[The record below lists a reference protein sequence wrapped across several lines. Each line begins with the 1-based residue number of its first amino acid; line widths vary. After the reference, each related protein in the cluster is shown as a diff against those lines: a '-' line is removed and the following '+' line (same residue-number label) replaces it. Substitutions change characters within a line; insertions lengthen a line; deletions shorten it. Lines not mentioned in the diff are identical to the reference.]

1 METMRDI
8 KRRINSVKNTQKI
21 TKAMKMVAAAKL
33 RKSQDKAEAA
43 RPFFTKT
50 RETLIGVA
58 RYTNEPTEHPL
69 FQKKEGNRHLYIVIN
84 ADRGLCGSYNIR
96 VIDKVRELITSD
108 EEVFLLTIGRNA
120 RDYFNKRG
128 YNIISEYI
136 NIDDYP
142 DYSFARK
149 IAEEVIS
156 FFTGDIID
164 RVTLVYTHFHSA
176 ISQEVKT
183 IELLPLLP
191 PAGDDNQGPGMNE
204 WGTGRK
210 GNSKNQVDYLYE
222 PSPDEVF
229 DILLPQY
236 INNILFSA
244 LLEAKASEFGARMT
258 AMDAATDNAGELID
272 KLTLSYNRARQ
283 AAITKEISEIVGGA
297 EALK

>member
-8 KRRINSVKNTQKI
+8 KRRINSIKNTQKI

-33 RKSQDKAEAA
+33 RKSQQKAESA

-50 RETLIGVA
+50 REILVGVA
-58 RYTNEPTEHPL
+58 QYTNEATEHPL
-69 FQKKEGNRHLYIVIN
+69 LRKREGNRHLFIVIN
-84 ADRGLCGSYNIR
+84 ADRGLCGSYNVR
-96 VIDKVRELITSD
+96 VIDKARELVIGNKDVS
-108 EEVFLLTIGRNA
+108 FLTIGRNA

-136 NIDDYP
+136 NIEDYP
-142 DYSFARK
+142 DYRFARMV
-149 IAEEVIS
+149 AEEVIS
-156 FFTGDIID
+156 FFIGDIID
-164 RVTLVYTHFHSA
+164 RVTLIYTHFNSA

-183 IELLPLLP
+183 IDLLPLLP
-191 PAGDDNQGPGMNE
+191 PMGKDGINSNNVK
-204 WGTGRK
+204 WGETQE
-210 GNSKNQVDYLYE
+210 GNKKKQVDYLYE

-236 INNILFSA
+236 INNILYSA

-258 AMDAATDNAGELID
+258 AMDAATDNAGELIE

-283 AAITKEISEIVGGA
+283 AAITKELSEIVGGA